1 MLTMGGAVMKHKFM
15 NNVILQLGLAFLLF
29 SVLNPFLA
37 VLSLSIFPPERTL
50 FFNPENLATP
60 EFMIGRLFRTISPEQ
75 YIGVALVLLGG
86 VIVVVS
92 NNKAGK
98 GSAVPP
104 RAPRASAPHQSGNV
118 FCSSCG
124 VKCELSA
131 KYCRNCGSRL

>member
-1 MLTMGGAVMKHKFM
+1 M

-60 EFMIGRLFRTISPEQ
+60 EFMLGRLFRTISPEQ
-75 YIGVALVLLGG
+75 YIGVALIFIGG

-92 NNKAGK
+92 NIKAGK
-98 GSAVPP
+98 GNAALP
-104 RAPRASAPHQSGNV
+104 RASRASAPQRSGNV
-118 FCSSCG
+118 F
-124 VKCELSA
+124 
-131 KYCRNCGSRL
+131 CRNCGSRCEQPAEYCSSCGNKL